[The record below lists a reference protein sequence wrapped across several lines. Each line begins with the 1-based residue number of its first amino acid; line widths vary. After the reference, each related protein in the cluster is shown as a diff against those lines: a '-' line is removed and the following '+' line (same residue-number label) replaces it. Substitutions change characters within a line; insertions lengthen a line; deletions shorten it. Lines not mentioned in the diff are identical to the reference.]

1 MKMGAL
7 TPAVATVLAAILSAT
22 AAIIVGVL
30 NSRSQRKKFSA
41 DIKERDIERA
51 KAEAV
56 RDARMEMWM
65 KQVDGKLDVHNGYAE
80 KFSEIGEAIA
90 EMRTDIRNLY
100 RKGA

>member
-1 MKMGAL
+1 MGAL